1 MTAEKS
7 NQLGRGMREG
17 IGMNLERVLI
27 AEFDSHLAEL
37 MVVRLSNAG
46 YQVAVS
52 TKGHEVL
59 KKALEFEAGIIIV
72 DQKLPEKDGLEVC
85 YELRLNPRTR
95 RTGILLLTDQVIDL
109 KDLAKLGLRV
119 DDQLAKPFNPR
130 EILFKVHQIMAA
142 HRALQSSFIPGFFG
156 WEFLRKEVQDRLQAE
171 GSFALLFIDI
181 KQFRIYN
188 QYYGFPAG
196 DEVVRFL
203 ARIIQ
208 EITDELATPDVF
220 LTHIQGDHFA
230 VMLPPAEGTRVGEE
244 LIERFDREIPGYYRE
259 EDRERGGLV
268 AENRQG
274 QMTSGGLMSLAVALV
289 ESGERKFTHPLEI
302 KDVGEEIL
310 KYIKT
315 RPGSQLMKD
324 RRKE

>member
-1 MTAEKS
+1 
-7 NQLGRGMREG
+7 
-17 IGMNLERVLI
+17 MNLERVLI

-52 TKGHEVL
+52 TRGDEVL
-59 KKALEFEAGIIIV
+59 EKALEFDAGLIIV

-95 RTGILLLTDQVIDL
+95 RVGILLLTDQFIDL
-109 KDLAKLGLRV
+109 KDLSKLGLRV
-119 DDQLAKPFNPR
+119 DDQLVKPFNPR
-130 EILFKVHQIMAA
+130 DILFKVHQIMATL
-142 HRALQSSFIPGFFG
+142 RVLQSRFIPGFFG
-156 WEFLRKEVQDRLQAE
+156 WEALRKEVQDRLQAE

-188 QYYGFPAG
+188 KYYGYSAG
-196 DEVVRFL
+196 DEVVTWL

-208 EITDELATPDVF
+208 EVTDELTVPDVF

-230 VMLPPAEGTRVGEE
+230 VMLPQDLGRQVGEA
-244 LIERFDREIPGYYRE
+244 IIDRFDQGILNFYRE
-259 EDRERGGLV
+259 EDRERGGLAV
-268 AENRQG
+268 EDREG
-274 QMTSGGLMSLAVALV
+274 QMTTGGFMSLAVALV

-302 KDVGEEIL
+302 KEAGEEIL
-310 KYIKT
+310 EYIKV
-315 RPGSQLMKD
+315 RPGSHLMQE